1 MVITRFLLRLAHR
14 SLICDDGSE
23 VHLQNNEQNVQVSD
37 TSRCSV
43 VSDKSRSQRDYRRH
57 YQKQKPQTKTFP
69 IFVIH
74 QS

>member
-1 MVITRFLLRLAHR
+1 LKQWYNWFFTEVSPPLL
-14 SLICDDGSE
+14 IYDDGSE
-23 VHLQNNEQNVQVSD
+23 VYLQNNEQNVQVSD
-37 TSRCSV
+37 TTGVQYSY
-43 VSDKSRSQRDYRRH
+43 KAG